1 MGFMDILRILVIIVV
16 ICILILVGQI
26 FTFNHLE
33 VFLKGLPPTQ
43 VTHAIMRVVFSIL
56 KSLFHY
62 FLIFV
67 IIMYIIYKILKVL
80 YFLDFPIPFRTILLS
95 TTPLYELQV
104 SGIFDLI
111 DAILG
116 IFGSGD
122 TLVNKFIRLVK
133 ALGRFLASPYYLLQG
148 SATGF
153 VIEVGGGPAQKKQEP
168 KPAEKGEFN
177 TEDNTEGEALYDENI
192 PPNENRFVQKE
203 YQQCLSENYIV
214 KTDDMDETE
223 KLTVDVKN
231 NSAKIICDVKKLQS
245 YSTLI
250 STKF

>member
-1 MGFMDILRILVIIVV
+1 MELLRILVLIVIISILIVV
-16 ICILILVGQI
+16 GQA
-26 FTFNHLE
+26 FTFNHIE

-43 VTHAIMRVVFSIL
+43 VTHAIMRIVFSII

-62 FLIFV
+62 FLRFV

-122 TLVNKFIRLVK
+122 TLLNKFIKLAR
-133 ALGRFLASPYYLLQG
+133 ALGRFLAAPYYLFQG
-148 SATGF
+148 SVTNKA
-153 VIEVGGGPAQKKQEP
+153 IEVGGGPPQLQPPP

-177 TEDNTEGEALYDENI
+177 TEDNTEGEALYDESI
-192 PPNENRFVQKE
+192 PPNENRYIQKE
-203 YQQCLSENYIV
+203 YQQCLSENYIT
-214 KTDDMDETE
+214 KTDNMDNTE
-223 KLTVDVKN
+223 KAPVDVKN
-231 NSAKIICDVKKLQS
+231 NSNKILCDIKKLQS
-245 YSTLI
+245 YSTLV
-250 STKF
+250 SSKF